1 MCDFSALLS
10 LCMDYNLI
18 YQFSTLN
25 PKFFRLQFLKSVCQ
39 YFWLKVTKTQKIV
52 TQNFSYD
59 KTWSPVKPK
68 NYESCQIWIKS
79 YKNLKDSQNWIP
91 PKLFWVHFIV
101 PKGFKTSF
109 GIDLIKL
116 LTCSFTSQISKSNI
130 E

>member
-1 MCDFSALLS
+1 MEKKLLFPNVLCDFSALLS

-59 KTWSPVKPK
+59 KTWFPVK
-68 NYESCQIWIKS
+68 
-79 YKNLKDSQNWIP
+79 LKILKVAKFEQ
-91 PKLFWVHFIV
+91 KVT
-101 PKGFKTSF
+101 KT
-109 GIDLIKL
+109 
-116 LTCSFTSQISKSNI
+116 
-130 E
+130 